1 MRQKGITDAHVI
13 CALGLPSALSGCSNA
28 PSIPVLGAY
37 FPDWLF
43 CITGGLLLS
52 LLLHGLL
59 LRRGIRGQ
67 LAPPVVT
74 HPLFTAMFSLIAWLL
89 FFRS

>member
-1 MRQKGITDAHVI
+1 MREKGVKDVQILF
-13 CALGLPSALSGCSNA
+13 ALGLPSALSGCSNA
-28 PSIPVLGAY
+28 PSVPVLGAY

-52 LLLHGLL
+52 LLLHSLL
-59 LRRGIRGQ
+59 SRRGASSQ
-67 LAPPVVT
+67 LAPPALT
-74 HPLFTAMFSLIAWLL
+74 YPMFTAMFSLIAWLL